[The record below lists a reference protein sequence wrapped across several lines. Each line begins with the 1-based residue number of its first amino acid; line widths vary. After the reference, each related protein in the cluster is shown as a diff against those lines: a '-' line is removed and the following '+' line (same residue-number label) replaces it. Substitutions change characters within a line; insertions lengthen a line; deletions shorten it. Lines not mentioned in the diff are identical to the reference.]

1 MSDKPI
7 KSENIPASQG
17 QLEAVRQELKG
28 DITTLRLETKAGFQD
43 MDARFTSI
51 DAKFTA
57 NDAKF
62 ERIESILWG
71 MKAMM
76 EEQNTK
82 IMYALDGYNFLNEKV
97 DRSEKRFIKLEQKVF
112 GVEQN

>member
-1 MSDKPI
+1 MELVVSDKPI

-43 MDARFTSI
+43 IEARFI
-51 DAKFTA
+51 GI
-57 NDAKF
+57 DAKF

-82 IMYALDGYNFLNEKV
+82 ILYALDGYHFLNEKV
-97 DRSEKRFIKLEQKVF
+97 DRSEKRLGKLEQKVF
-112 GVEQN
+112 GSEQN